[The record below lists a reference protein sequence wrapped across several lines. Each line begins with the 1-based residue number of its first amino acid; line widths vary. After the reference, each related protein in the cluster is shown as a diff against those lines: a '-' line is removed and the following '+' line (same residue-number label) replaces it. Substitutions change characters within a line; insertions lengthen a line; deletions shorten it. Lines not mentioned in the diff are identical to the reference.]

1 MSHRHVIL
9 GTAGHIDHGKTALVK
24 ALTGVDTDR
33 LKEEKARGLTIDLG
47 FAHLGDQTTIIDV
60 PGHEKFIKN
69 MVAGVSTIDLVLF
82 VVAAD
87 DGVMPQTREHFDI
100 LNLLQVKSGIIV
112 ITKKDLVDDD
122 WLELVKEDVRQLVRG
137 SFLES
142 APIIAVSSVTG
153 ENMDVLKRM
162 IREHVAQLPPRPD
175 RGIFWMPVDRSFV
188 MKGFGTVVTGSVLS
202 GSLRT
207 GDEVEQLPQGRRLRV
222 RGLQKHGKPVE
233 QVQVGDR
240 AAINLQG
247 IAREDIERGHVLA
260 SPGYFSA
267 TRHLQG
273 KLRLLPGAR
282 PLASNTRIRLHL
294 GTAEIIARVRP
305 IGVRTIEP
313 GQEAYVHFSL
323 EKDAAARR
331 LDPFVIRQY
340 SPPHTIGGGVI
351 LDANPPPY
359 RRKDPTLL
367 ERLQRLE
374 KEDPE
379 ELVREQLF
387 AAAAGLMTEE
397 QLASRTGMARETVRD
412 ILRQLRERD
421 EIVAIGKKNVAH
433 RRRLEQALQTL
444 CHRLAEFHRQHPTR
458 IGLRKAELGHL
469 LSADLSPLLLD
480 TLIETGK
487 ARGQLREDGG
497 YIALT
502 EHEIRLSPEQQQL
515 KDSLARL
522 LQEQAFTPESPE
534 ALAARLN
541 ASAGEVETL
550 LEVLVLEGQVVRLD
564 EGIFMHRD
572 RVQQAEHALIAH
584 LKQHG
589 QITVPEFKE
598 LIQGA
603 SRKYAIPLLNYFD
616 AREITLR
623 EGDVRYPGAALDF

>member
-47 FAHLGDQTTIIDV
+47 FAHLSDQATIIDV

-142 APIIAVSSVTG
+142 APMIAVSSVTG
-153 ENMDVLKRM
+153 ENIDVLKRM
-162 IREHVAQLPPRPD
+162 IQEHFAQLPPRPD

-282 PLASNTRIRLHL
+282 PLASNARIRLHL

-351 LDANPPPY
+351 LDANPRPY
-359 RRKDPTLL
+359 RRKDPALL
-367 ERLQRLE
+367 ERLQSLE

-387 AAAAGLMTEE
+387 AAEAGLMTEE
-397 QLASRTGMARETVRD
+397 QLASRTGMDRD
-412 ILRQLRERD
+412 SLRAILQRFKERG
-421 EIVAIGKKNVAH
+421 EVLSIGKKNVVH
-433 RRRLEQALQTL
+433 QRRLEQELRTL
-444 CHRLAEFHRQHPTR
+444 HRRLAEFHQQHPTR

-469 LSADLSPLLLD
+469 LPANLSPLLLD
-480 TLIETGK
+480 TLIDTGK
-487 ARGQLREDGG
+487 QQGRLKEQAG
-497 YIALT
+497 YIALA
-502 EHEIRLSPEQQQL
+502 EHEIRLSPEQHQL
-515 KDSLARL
+515 KQKLADRL
-522 LQEQAFTPESPE
+522 FEQAFAPEAPE

-541 ASAGEVETL
+541 TSAEEVETL
-550 LEVLVLEGQVVRLD
+550 LEVLVFEGLVVRLD

-572 RVQQAEHALIAH
+572 RVQQAEQALIAH
-584 LKQHG
+584 LKQTG